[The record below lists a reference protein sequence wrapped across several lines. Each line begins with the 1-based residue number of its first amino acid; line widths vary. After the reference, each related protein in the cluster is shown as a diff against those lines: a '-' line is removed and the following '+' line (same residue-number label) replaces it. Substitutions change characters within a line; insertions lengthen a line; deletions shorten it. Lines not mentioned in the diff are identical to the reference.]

1 MRSIYIL
8 FRWKHPT
15 WKSTEAVGDPMISNR
30 DVGVKLSNIKNC
42 TPYSMGS
49 KANGELRGVRYSR
62 LLQFP
67 NYLTYLSFERMAS

>member
-15 WKSTEAVGDPMISNR
+15 WKSIEAVGDPMISNR
-30 DVGVKLSNIKNC
+30 DVGVKFSNIKNC

-49 KANGELRGVRYSR
+49 KATEN
-62 LLQFP
+62 
-67 NYLTYLSFERMAS
+67 FEESDAHLCSNFQTT